1 MRKLFITIAIALLS
15 IGAFAQQEA
24 MFTHYMFNTLTVNPA
39 YAGSRDALS
48 ITALNRIQWVGFDGA
63 PITQTFTAH
72 SPIINQNLG
81 LGLSI
86 TRDEIGPTN
95 TSSFYGNFS
104 YKLKFNRKT
113 SLAFGLSGGL
123 NIRQNKLTDLNIDE
137 SSDQTFT
144 ANEESDLLPNFGFG
158 MYFSTDKYY
167 VGLSV
172 PRLLQNDFKSNSV
185 EGGTNLASEERHYFL
200 IAGSVFDLNTNL
212 KLKPTSLLKITNGST
227 PQLDLTS
234 ILIIKDKFWAGLMY
248 RTDDAAGALAGI
260 YINNQFAV
268 AYSYDWSLGNSSLK
282 YNGGSHEIMLTY
294 DFVFRS
300 KTKFHSPRYF

>member
-1 MRKLFITIAIALLS
+1 MRKLFITIAIALFS

-39 YAGSRDALS
+39 YAGSRDALT

-95 TSSFYGNFS
+95 TTSFYGDFS
-104 YKLKFNRKT
+104 YKLKFSGKA

-123 NIRQNKLTDLNIDE
+123 NIRQNKLTELNLDE
-137 SSDQTFT
+137 STDQTFAT
-144 ANEESDLLPNFGFG
+144 NEESDLLPNFGFG
-158 MYFSTDKYY
+158 MYYSTAKYY
-167 VGLSV
+167 VGLSI
-172 PRLLQNDFKSNSV
+172 PRLLQNDFKSNTV
-185 EGGTNLASEERHYFL
+185 EGGINLASEERHYFL
-200 IAGSVFDLNTNL
+200 IAGSVFELNTNL
-212 KLKPTSLLKITNGST
+212 KLKPTTLLKLTNGST

-234 ILIIKDKFWAGLMY
+234 ILIIKDRVWGGLMY

-260 YINNQFAV
+260 YINNQFAL
-268 AYSYDWSLGNSSLK
+268 AYSYDWSFGNTTFK

-294 DFVFRS
+294 DFVYRS
-300 KTKFHSPRYF
+300 KSKFHSPRYF